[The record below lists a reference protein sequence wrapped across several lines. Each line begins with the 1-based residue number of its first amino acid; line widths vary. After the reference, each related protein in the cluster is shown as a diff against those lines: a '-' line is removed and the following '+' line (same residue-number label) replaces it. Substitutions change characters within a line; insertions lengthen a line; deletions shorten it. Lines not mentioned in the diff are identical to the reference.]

1 MKKKA
6 NYKKEEKTVPSING
20 ARKTG
25 QLYVKKKKNEIRKF
39 FKTIHKNKLNIH

>member
-25 QLYVKKKKNEIRKF
+25 QLRVKKKNEIRKF
-39 FKTIHKNKLNIH
+39 FKTIHKNKLNID